1 MHNFTGTTIGMVHIM
16 LPFMVL
22 PLYATMRSINR
33 DYMRA
38 AANLGASPVK
48 AFWHVFVPLSLPGLF
63 AGIIIVFVLCLGF
76 YVTPALLGGGRVMM
90 WSMQIERNVTYHCG
104 LGCRERAWRR
114 AARHD
119 ARHPVGRRPRHRLRP
134 HRGRPVDA
142 EAAATE
148 TQITHGR
155 PAVALRA
162 RSALILLFL
171 ILPSLLVIPLSFSDS
186 RYLAFPPPGWSTR
199 WYEAYFGAIE
209 WRDATCDVVHRGNP
223 DDDHLDRARNA
234 CGLRHAHLAL
244 AASPSSPTSTF
255 MLPLIIPGI
264 LIAIGIF
271 LLYAQLGLNNT
282 LTGIVLAHSVMA
294 IPLVVITVASSLKS
308 YDMNQEM
315 VARSLGASRPWAFL
329 TVTLPQIKISVI
341 SAALLAFITSLDE
354 VVISLFIAGGDKAT
368 LTRRMFN
375 ALRDE
380 IDPTIAAI
388 STLLILISVLLL
400 GLTQLLQ
407 RGGQRKA

>member
-1 MHNFTGTTIGMVHIM
+1 MV
-16 LPFMVL
+16 
-22 PLYATMRSINR
+22 
-33 DYMRA
+33 
-38 AANLGASPVK
+38 
-48 AFWHVFVPLSLPGLF
+48 
-63 AGIIIVFVLCLGF
+63 
-76 YVTPALLGGGRVMM
+76 
-90 WSMQIERNVTYHCG
+90 
-104 LGCRERAWRR
+104 
-114 AARHD
+114 
-119 ARHPVGRRPRHRLRP
+119 RRP
-134 HRGRPVDA
+134 
-142 EAAATE
+142 ATE
-148 TQITHGR
+148 TQITHAGR
-155 PAVALRA
+155 LWLYMLGG
-162 RSALILLFL
+162 LIVLFL

-199 WYEAYFGAIE
+199 WYEAYFSAVE
-209 WRDATCDVVHRGNP
+209 WRDATVMSF
-223 DDDHLDRARNA
+223 NA
-234 CGLRHAHLAL
+234 ATLTMIISTALGTL
-244 AASPSSPTSTF
+244 AAYGMNTSHSRFARIAYAAF

-271 LLYAQLGLNNT
+271 LLYAHLGLNNT

-315 VARSLGASRPWAFL
+315 AARSLGASRPWAFL
-329 TVTLPQIKISVI
+329 TVTLPQIKVSVI

-388 STLLILISVLLL
+388 STLLILMSVVLL
-400 GLTQLLQ
+400 GLTQMLQ
-407 RGGQRKA
+407 RTPVTRPTTEAPNAAAKN